1 MAWLHTKLIK
11 LTNSAK
17 SPRVLLFPL
26 NAQLTLMA
34 KAGSGNGA
42 VYFRELRISV
52 LARSIR
58 EVSSEARYIRVV
70 DSLSWPMPS
79 EITLTGTPL
88 VLAAEAQLWRAT
100 YSVKGIF
107 TPVIPAIFLRLWFM
121 L

>member
-26 NAQLTLMA
+26 NTQHTLLA
-34 KAGSGNGA
+34 KAGSGNGGG
-42 VYFRELRISV
+42 YFREFITRE

-79 EITLTGTPL
+79 DITLTGTPL